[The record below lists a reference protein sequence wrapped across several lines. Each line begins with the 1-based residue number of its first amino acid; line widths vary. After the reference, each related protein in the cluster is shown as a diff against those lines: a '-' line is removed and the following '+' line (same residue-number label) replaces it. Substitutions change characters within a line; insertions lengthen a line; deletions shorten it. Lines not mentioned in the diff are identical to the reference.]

1 MRVCALENKK
11 GFESAE
17 QSGGVSDDS
26 NEIIKEFLEIIL
38 WDYLNPVSR
47 SDANILEK
55 FNNLKLSWQKD
66 TGHAGFVAEIAL
78 HPAYQEIIGMG
89 KSVIPLI
96 LNELRKEPHHWFWA
110 LSSISGD
117 NPIRFEQRG
126 IMQEMVSAWI
136 RWGKEKEYIN

>member
-1 MRVCALENKK
+1 MIVFALENERD
-11 GFESAE
+11 FELAE
-17 QSGGVSDDS
+17 QSVGVSDDS
-26 NEIIKEFLEIIL
+26 NETTKKLLEIIL
-38 WDYLNPVSR
+38 WDYLDPVSR

-89 KSVIPLI
+89 KPVIPMI

-117 NPIRFEQRG
+117 NPIRPEQRG
-126 IMQEMVSAWI
+126 IMREMINAWLE
-136 RWGKEKEYIN
+136 WGKEKGYIG